1 VSEETTPESLEEAAP
16 RGGVRTAVTALDIT
30 GGALGLIVFLVG
42 VALVIGTYW
51 KASAWYAEIG
61 PAISQARAGQPGI
74 AEQPGEPNGSGED
87 KATGPVGAKPGGR
100 PLADI
105 GVEFGLRLLW
115 LVLLA
120 FLGFL
125 VAVMGAK
132 LAGVHRG
139 KRT

>member
-1 VSEETTPESLEEAAP
+1 VSEETPPQSLEEAAP
-16 RGGVRTAVTALDIT
+16 RNGVRTAVTALDVT
-30 GGALGLIVFLVG
+30 GGVLGLVVFLVG

-61 PAISQARAGQPGI
+61 PAISEARAGSPQTVQ
-74 AEQPGEPNGSGED
+74 QPGEPAGKGVDTAS
-87 KATGPVGAKPGGR
+87 GPVGAKPGGR

-132 LAGVHRG
+132 LAGAHRG